1 MEAKAIGEAAGKKN
15 RYGKSRGLERRRV
28 EDISGK
34 AFRSGGG
41 RTERMPVMAQT
52 VLLRSELSPG
62 SRVRPGYRVN
72 GLNVAYAEP
81 VLSGDRHAANVIEE
95 LLAGLR

>member
-1 MEAKAIGEAAGKKN
+1 MESVRLEAKAIGEAAGKKN

-41 RTERMPVMAQT
+41 RTERMPVMGRQYFCVPSCRRDREYVRVT
-52 VLLRSELSPG
+52 G
-62 SRVRPGYRVN
+62 ST
-72 GLNVAYAEP
+72 A
-81 VLSGDRHAANVIEE
+81 
-95 LLAGLR
+95 